1 MFNIPF
7 LRGLLTVQ
15 SKLDQ
20 NHIDDKIR
28 RAVDYAVSTVE
39 KGRHDETLTAM
50 AKVALPRVEIA
61 MKSGTGSSGH
71 GPNSEVQ
78 NLDRMV
84 FLGNAINTPFM
95 SDSCRLDLNTNQ
107 ERNDETRNEE
117 NFEDGDFPALR
128 PNYDRRAPAHH
139 MPCELRLQVFEKQT
153 RFPTENM
160 TFMHTW

>member
-20 NHIDDKIR
+20 NHFDDKNR

-50 AKVALPRVEIA
+50 AKVTVPRVEMA
-61 MKSGTGSSGH
+61 MKTSGGH

-78 NLDRMV
+78 NPDRTY
-84 FLGNAINTPFM
+84 FLGNAVITHLM
-95 SDSCRLDLNTNQ
+95 STASRLDLNTNQ
-107 ERNDETRNEE
+107 DRNEE
-117 NFEDGDFPALR
+117 NRKVE
-128 PNYDRRAPAHH
+128 
-139 MPCELRLQVFEKQT
+139 
-153 RFPTENM
+153 
-160 TFMHTW
+160 